1 MDIEHEQI
9 DQADLK
15 LLGIPENEASF
26 LATVRRANWETLQA
40 ALELPRL
47 SQWAVEQIQSRLHD
61 LEAGRDLPALPAML
75 DSAREAMANSETV
88 ARQFGDGV
96 PYDRLRVVNEARFYM
111 QQSADAMLELGKR
124 LIQLK
129 ENEPHGTFSDIVEN
143 ELNIAPAVARRMMQA
158 SVKFLGNGVPGDP
171 KRSALSVLGKTKLY
185 ELMVLDDDELDAL
198 ADGGTVAGLQQDD
211 IDRMTSRELR
221 AALRNQ
227 RQAADSRLTEAQESL
242 ETARRVSQKK
252 QEQIDRLQE
261 ELERERGAAKK
272 AAPDERIARQRET
285 CKTLADVLSVDILQ
299 LAANIRPLL
308 EAFPQQ
314 ADFAAGLVAQAIAEL
329 RGIQDEHHLSV
340 RPTGDNEVAD
350 LMAQALRET
359 GLTAEA

>member
-1 MDIEHEQI
+1 MDIEQI

-15 LLGIPENEASF
+15 LLGMPGNEASF

-40 ALELPRL
+40 ALELPEL
-47 SQWAVEQIQSRLHD
+47 DKWAVEQIQGRLHD

-75 DSAREAMANSETV
+75 DSAREAMANSAAV

-111 QQSADAMLELGKR
+111 QQSAEAMLEAGKR
-124 LIQLK
+124 LIQIK
-129 ENEPHGTFSDIVEN
+129 ENEQHGDFVAIVEQ
-143 ELNIAPAVARRMMQA
+143 ELGLEPRVARRMMQA
-158 SVKFLGNGVPGDP
+158 SIKFLGNGTPGDP
-171 KRSALSVLGKTKLY
+171 KRTTLSVLGKAKLY
-185 ELMVLDDDELDAL
+185 ELMLEDDGELDAL
-198 ADGGTVAGLQQDD
+198 AEGGTLAGLKVDE
-211 IDRMTSRELR
+211 IDRMSVRELR
-221 AALRNQ
+221 EALRKQ
-227 RQAADSRLTEAQESL
+227 RQAADSRLAESQESL

-252 QEQIDRLQE
+252 QEQIDALQE
-261 ELERERGAAKK
+261 ALERERGAAKK
-272 AAPDERIARQRET
+272 VAPDERIARQRET

-359 GLTAEA
+359 GLAAGE